1 MSGAPRLAPP
11 LVGVLGG
18 TFDPIHHGHLRP
30 ALDLLESLALQEIR
44 FIPLAQA
51 VHRPQPRASAA
62 LRLDMLAAAIRD
74 QPGFRLDPREIDRQG
89 PSYSLD
95 TLTALATAQPGVH
108 WCLILGSDAYR
119 DFLTWRQP
127 LAILELAHLLV
138 MERPG
143 GAQIQDPDL
152 IALTEA
158 RRAES
163 PQDLRAAPAGRIL
176 FQPVTPLAISSTQ
189 IRALLAAG
197 RNPRYLLPDPVLE
210 IIRRAGLYLA
220 E

>member
-1 MSGAPRLAPP
+1 
-11 LVGVLGG
+11 
-18 TFDPIHHGHLRP
+18 
-30 ALDLLESLALQEIR
+30 
-44 FIPLAQA
+44 
-51 VHRPQPRASAA
+51 
-62 LRLDMLAAAIRD
+62 
-74 QPGFRLDPREIDRQG
+74 
-89 PSYSLD
+89 
-95 TLTALATAQPGVH
+95 
-108 WCLILGSDAYR
+108 
-119 DFLTWRQP
+119 
-127 LAILELAHLLV
+127 

-197 RNPRYLLPDPVLE
+197 RNPRYLLPEPVLE
-210 IIRRAGLYLA
+210 IIRRAG
-220 E
+220 